1 MVPPFAATTDDI
13 TVTVRPVY
21 LDEPSDLFSRRF
33 VFAYRID
40 ISNDGPDVVQ
50 LLRRRWLIREHTGRE
65 HTVEGEGVIG
75 QQPVIPPGESHSYG
89 SSCLLAE
96 LQGTMEGAY
105 LMQREG
111 GGRFHVAIPRF
122 ALTARGN

>member
-1 MVPPFAATTDDI
+1 MVPSFAATTDDI
-13 TVTVRPVY
+13 TVRVRPLY

-40 ISNDGPDVVQ
+40 ISNEGRRSVQ

-65 HTVEGEGVIG
+65 HTVEGDGVVG
-75 QQPVIPPGESHSYG
+75 QQPVIPPGGQHSYG

-96 LQGTMEGAY
+96 LQGTMEGTY
-105 LMQREG
+105 LMQRAG
-111 GGRFHVAIPRF
+111 GGRFRVAIPRF

>member
-1 MVPPFAATTDDI
+1 MVPPFVATTEDI

-40 ISNDGPDVVQ
+40 ISNDGPHVVQ

-65 HTVEGEGVIG
+65 HTVEGEGVVG
-75 QQPVIPPGESHSYG
+75 QQPVLRPGDQHSYG

-96 LQGTMEGAY
+96 LQGTMEGSY
-105 LMQREG
+105 LMQRADG
-111 GGRFHVAIPRF
+111 DRFKVAIPRF